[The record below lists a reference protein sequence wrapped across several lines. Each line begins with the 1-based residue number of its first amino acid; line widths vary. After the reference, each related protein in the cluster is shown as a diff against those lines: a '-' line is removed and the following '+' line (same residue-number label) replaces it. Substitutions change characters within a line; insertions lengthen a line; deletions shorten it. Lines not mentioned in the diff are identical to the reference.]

1 MPWFEYLE
9 NFFKDRLLYM
19 TGRGLMS
26 MAFVGVALAAPG
38 IGLMPLALAAIGLTG
53 LLQGVLVWR
62 EQSRTE
68 ERLLEHYREEIASK
82 LEISPAKVG
91 VNELHKVAYGDKAEG
106 VEANPVLRQSIEHS
120 GEKKLLRLGSTILA
134 ALTALVAVSSFVPP
148 EAIQSISS
156 WVQEVSGG
164 WLANNTTIFGAMLV
178 SGTGMGLVNNAY
190 DAIGESL
197 LGLDKPTAGS
207 QIKAINLDISRNK
220 NVTKEQ
226 VFGVFVAADKVLAD
240 AIEEAC
246 GKSYFNL
253 TPKVQQRALVEFG
266 RHYPIEA
273 LTYDINHRQVK
284 PVELAFAAVG
294 QESGVPRKGVPQ
306 KVGEERDPVDEAVDI
321 VKNKLVGESPAVPRQ
336 SEQNESYIAQVTRA
350 QTQSGMSHVERELQR
365 RSEALEQ
372 MPPLH

>member
-68 ERLLEHYREEIASK
+68 EKLVEHYRDEIASK
-82 LEISPAKVG
+82 LEISPAQVD
-91 VNELHKVAYGDKAEG
+91 VDALHKLAYGDKAEG

-156 WVQEVSGG
+156 WVQNVSGG
-164 WLANNTTIFGAMLV
+164 WLANNTTIFGAMLI

-190 DAIGESL
+190 DALGESL

-220 NVTKEQ
+220 NVSKEQ

-246 GKSYFNL
+246 GKPYFRL
-253 TPKVQQRALVEFG
+253 TPKAQKRALVEFG

-273 LTYDINHRQVK
+273 LTDDINHRQMK

-294 QESGVPRKGVPQ
+294 QESGVPRRGVPQ
-306 KVGEERDPVDEAVDI
+306 KVGEERDPIDEAVDI
-321 VKNKLVGESPAVPRQ
+321 VKNKLVGEEPAV
-336 SEQNESYIAQVTRA
+336 SEPGESYIAQVTRA
-350 QTQSGMSHVERELQR
+350 QSQSGMSHVERELQR
-365 RSEALEQ
+365 RGEALEQ
-372 MPPLH
+372 MPTLH